1 MDEPGSTAGAAPVVE
16 VALPGGQRLR
26 AAVTRRRRDRSG
38 TWWYDLELEI
48 PDREDDRRHG
58 PRLVTRI
65 LTFSAPHPVVQPVE
79 GEDYRSL
86 APHRLKSAKGGSWMT
101 HPCGSGRNFS
111 STGPTARRRAATAS

>member
-1 MDEPGSTAGAAPVVE
+1 MDEPGSIAGAAPVAE
-16 VALPGGQRLR
+16 VALPGGQHLR

-38 TWWYDLELEI
+38 AWWYDLELEI

-58 PRLVTRI
+58 PRLVTRT
-65 LTFSAPHPVVQPVE
+65 LTFSAPHPVVQPVD

-86 APHRLKSAKGGSWMT
+86 DPPPPQERKGGSWMT

-111 STGPTARRRAATAS
+111 STGPTARRPAATAS